1 MAYLVD
7 TNLLLRSSQ
16 PSSPLYRLANTAV
29 AALLTRGEAVH
40 IVPQNLIEF
49 WAVATRPVMSNSLGL
64 SVADACQELQ
74 RLKILLLLL
83 PEENALYAT
92 WENLVYS
99 VGVSGKQVHDARLVA
114 AMHVH
119 RISHILTFNGSDFAR
134 YQSAGPGIVVVDPG
148 SI

>member
-1 MAYLVD
+1 LSYLID
-7 TNLLLRSSQ
+7 SNLLLRWSQ
-16 PSSPLYRLANTAV
+16 PYTAQHPIAVNAV
-29 AALLTRGEAVH
+29 AKLHTQGEGVV
-40 IVPQNLIEF
+40 IVPQCLVEF
-49 WAVATRPVMSNSLGL
+49 WAVGSRPVSANGFGL
-64 SVADACQELQ
+64 SLTDVHREVQRIKQFFPLLHDDALVY
-74 RLKILLLLL
+74 
-83 PEENALYAT
+83 PT
-92 WENLVYS
+92 WESLVYS